1 MREAIRG
8 YAAAVFE
15 SADRAR
21 TLETVRGDLIGIAR
35 AVNTS
40 DDLRIVLTDA
50 IVASATRRAIVI
62 DLLERKAERISVS
75 LVGFVVVS
83 ERAAEIPSTLAELVE
98 LAEAEIDRIEIGS
111 AIEPEPPVSHGEV
124 LDRIRGYAERLLQEL
139 ESRAQID
146 VVEDELFQIARI
158 VESSREL
165 RDVLSDG
172 NLTYSGRAAVIDD
185 LFGPA
190 SHDTTV
196 RLVRY
201 VIRAGRLRDLVGAID
216 WLVGLAAEERGRRI
230 ADVRSAVPLDD
241 DERARVGAALSR
253 LTDRN
258 VEVRD
263 FIDSSVIGGIRVN
276 VGDLIIDGT
285 VRLRVERLR
294 DMLAKAS

>member
-15 SADRAR
+15 QAEGSG
-21 TLETVRGDLIGIAR
+21 TLETVRGDLIGVAR
-35 AVNTS
+35 VVNSS
-40 DDLRIVLTDA
+40 DDLRTVLTDA
-50 IVASATRRAIVI
+50 VIPPATRRAIVI
-62 DLLERKAERISVS
+62 DLLEGKAERISVS
-75 LVGFVVVS
+75 LIGFVVVS
-83 ERAAEIPSTLAELVE
+83 ERPPEIPATLVDLVE
-98 LAEAEIDRIEIGS
+98 FAEAEIDRVSTGS
-111 AIEPEPPVSHGEV
+111 AIEPEPAASRGEI
-124 LDRIRGYAERLLQEL
+124 LERIRGYTERLLQEV
-139 ESRAQID
+139 ESRAEID
-146 VVEDELFQIARI
+146 VVEDELFRIAR
-158 VESSREL
+158 VLESSREL

-185 LFGPA
+185 LFGSSA
-190 SHDTTV
+190 HETTV

-230 ADVRSAVPLDD
+230 AEVRSAVPLDD
-241 DERARVGAALSR
+241 DERARVATALSR

-258 VEVRD
+258 VEIRD
-263 FIDSSVIGGIRVN
+263 IIDRSVIGGIRVN

-294 DMLAKAS
+294 DLLAKAS